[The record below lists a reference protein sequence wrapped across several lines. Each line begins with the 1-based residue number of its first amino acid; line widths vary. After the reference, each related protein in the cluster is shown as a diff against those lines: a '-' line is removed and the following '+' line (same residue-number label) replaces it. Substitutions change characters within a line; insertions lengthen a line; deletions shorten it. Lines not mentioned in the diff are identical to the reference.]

1 MELTGTEASSENIE
15 GAGGQEVQIEAVQ
28 VMVGHQKVSA
38 VDGYLQDIR
47 VITANKELM
56 SKAMLHIEDIIGGAS
71 SKEATVVD
79 GEVLVS
85 LIRLFL
91 TEARKSSK
99 ASSLSSLSLR
109 LTSVTAT
116 LTEDQISLTT
126 QLKSTLND
134 TIDRMVEEINA
145 LEFNIF
151 EVEGDVPSAN
161 QITGGSWTATAA
173 MAEETAASL
182 LLHQLKIVSLNT
194 KAASFVA
201 TQLESVLATEAGTE
215 TTGSLTISGE
225 EYIFFFNSFV
235 QSLETDLAGS
245 SILTLSHSIS
255 NVATTLTEEQVTSL
269 TEMGTRLTSIQSQ
282 LETFTTKLQTE
293 FESLTGGSATEN
305 QILSGSTEETNTD
318 DASKT
323 YLVALQSLMVT
334 RQTITQVE
342 NTLMILS
349 SESSLSAGDQI
360 SGDEFLLRL
369 SAFFSVFQEDITS
382 TAITALLV
390 TLTRVTVELDE
401 EQKTELTFFKDQL
414 EIVSQRVEIAVTFY
428 QDQFETLAGVTAT
441 ETQMKTG
448 DPFASLSFMSASKIV
463 KLETLTRNKYLV
475 ERVRMLCGD
484 IAEDAM
490 GATSTGTME
499 MAVEELNQ
507 LVMEFFELISQDFL
521 SSTSESSG
529 SESTYANDLV
539 IKIQSAKLTAA
550 LTETELTMVEF
561 IVGRLVN
568 LEREL
573 EGATHVFLFQ
583 YTLITGNSL
592 EIRVNEVPCELPAMM
607 MTTRNPGSMMTTMSS
622 IMMTT
627 MSSMK
632 MTTMSS
638 TMMTTMSSMMATTE
652 PHEMMTTA

>member
-1 MELTGTEASSENIE
+1 
-15 GAGGQEVQIEAVQ
+15 
-28 VMVGHQKVSA
+28 MV
-38 VDGYLQDIR
+38 D
-47 VITANKELM
+47 
-56 SKAMLHIEDIIGGAS
+56 
-71 SKEATVVD
+71 
-79 GEVLVS
+79 
-85 LIRLFL
+85 
-91 TEARKSSK
+91 
-99 ASSLSSLSLR
+99 
-109 LTSVTAT
+109 
-116 LTEDQISLTT
+116 
-126 QLKSTLND
+126 
-134 TIDRMVEEINA
+134 EINA

-151 EVEGDVPSAN
+151 EVEGDVPSAD

-182 LLHQLKIVSLNT
+182 LLQQLKILSLNT
-194 KAASFVA
+194 KAASSVS
-201 TQLESVLATEAGTE
+201 TQLDSVLLTEAGTE
-215 TTGSLTISGE
+215 TTGMLTISGE
-225 EYIFFFNSFV
+225 EYLSLVNIFV

-255 NVATTLTEEQVTSL
+255 NVATTLTEEQVTSM
-269 TEMGTRLTSIQSQ
+269 TEAVTRLASVQSQ
-282 LETFTTKLQTE
+282 LETFTTNLQTE

-349 SESSLSAGDQI
+349 SEGNLSAGDQI
-360 SGDEFLLRL
+360 SGHEFLLRL
-369 SAFFSVFQEDITS
+369 SAFFLVFEEDITS

-401 EQKTELTFFKDQL
+401 EQKMELTYFQDQL
-414 EIVSQRVEIAVTFY
+414 EIVSQRVEVAVTFY

-484 IAEDAM
+484 ISEDALE
-490 GATSTGTME
+490 ATSTGTME
-499 MAVEELNQ
+499 MAVEELNE
-507 LVMEFFELISQDFL
+507 LVMEFFDLISQDFL

-529 SESTYANDLV
+529 SESTFANDLV

-550 LTETELTMVEF
+550 LADTELTMVEF

-568 LEREL
+568 LEGEL
-573 EGATHVFLFQ
+573 EGAIHVFLFQ
-583 YTLITGNSL
+583 YSLITGNTL
-592 EIRVNEVPCELPAMM
+592 EIQVNEVPCELPSMM

-622 IMMTT
+622 MMMTT
-627 MSSMK
+627 KVQAIMV
-632 MTTMSS
+632 
-638 TMMTTMSSMMATTE
+638 TTE
-652 PHEMMTTA
+652 PHEMMTTARPSMMTTASSTMMTTKSSGFVTNQMVEIDVEVCVRGETRSTSWARFGFSSKRREWLKNAMKNAFRKHF